1 MEMCV
6 DVCWAWPRGQI
17 FSMCIYE
24 SMYHGKSD
32 SHLNVCGREKWG
44 EEDGRYFI
52 QRHFEN
58 DLQTQGRTRTSAYA
72 HNTQNHGSS
81 AFPVMWLWAQ
91 RQTSPHKSTGSKKHW
106 ILLHTDGPRAGN
118 TDGHTHTHTHTHQHP
133 SKSSLPWQRHQKQQ
147 LQSIWTD
154 AASKS
159 RDPPNCLVERYW
171 SNVCQWSSV
180 WY

>member
-1 MEMCV
+1 MPESVNNFFLKKGFCLLNPNCDGNV
-6 DVCWAWPRGQI
+6 RRCASADACWAWPRGQI

-81 AFPVMWLWAQ
+81 AFPVM
-91 RQTSPHKSTGSKKHW
+91 
-106 ILLHTDGPRAGN
+106 
-118 TDGHTHTHTHTHQHP
+118 
-133 SKSSLPWQRHQKQQ
+133 
-147 LQSIWTD
+147 
-154 AASKS
+154 
-159 RDPPNCLVERYW
+159 
-171 SNVCQWSSV
+171 
-180 WY
+180 